1 MKLGF
6 QCGCSASRACFHSY
20 RTTLAHGCLF
30 PLQRELSGLEKVE
43 AEPGPAPLLR
53 EPSLLSSSHPSSVS
67 GMWGQEGVRAGRWG
81 SHMNPL
87 SFWAFLRTSSKED
100 PAGTEMEFMYGGE
113 TLGTFSTTRMTSWG
127 GEGVSTTGSNMTMS
141 GREEG
146 AAGVRA
152 RSQVLVF
159 LSSLEDT
166 VARQNLFLPLGPI
179 SASTTSCHPSLPCP
193 LAPQFPSCPKLGPS
207 LVFLPPVSPFPHST
221 PEGSF

>member
-1 MKLGF
+1 
-6 QCGCSASRACFHSY
+6 
-20 RTTLAHGCLF
+20 
-30 PLQRELSGLEKVE
+30 
-43 AEPGPAPLLR
+43 
-53 EPSLLSSSHPSSVS
+53 
-67 GMWGQEGVRAGRWG
+67 
-81 SHMNPL
+81 MNPL

-141 GREEG
+141 GREKG